1 MKRGYHDKS
10 LELYEEFTKLL
21 YSLKWNER
29 SKMISDWNRYL
40 NETERMNRHFTINK
54 SRKIQHL

>member
-1 MKRGYHDKS
+1 MKKGYHDKS

-29 SKMISDWNRYL
+29 SEMISD
-40 NETERMNRHFTINK
+40 
-54 SRKIQHL
+54 